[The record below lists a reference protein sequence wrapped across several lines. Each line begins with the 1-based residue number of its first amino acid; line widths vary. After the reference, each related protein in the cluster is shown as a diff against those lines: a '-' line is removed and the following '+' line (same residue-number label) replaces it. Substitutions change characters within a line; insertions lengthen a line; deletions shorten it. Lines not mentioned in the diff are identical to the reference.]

1 MSLIRWDLGRVLF
14 AGNAPSLLTPTHNSI
29 LSMTLF
35 VLIIAVGIAVF
46 AYLIYQRW
54 QILRIGR
61 YEDRFSNFWRR
72 IKNVITVAFLQ
83 RRILN
88 ELQAGIM
95 HAFIFWGFCVVSINS
110 ITFLGEGL
118 IPGFHLPFLSP
129 HQILGQ
135 FYGFIKDLFEVLVL
149 IGLAIA
155 FYRRLILRPKRL
167 TYSFEA
173 NLILIFIFLLMISDL
188 FMFGI
193 RLNAHELPEEFSG
206 FVFASAFAGRLIS
219 GWSMDAQESFYMI
232 NFWIH
237 LVVFFTFLNLLPLS
251 KHFHVIT
258 AIPNTYFVRLTPKGE
273 LTKMNLLDE
282 TLESFGTS
290 RIEDLTWKQI
300 FDIWT
305 CTECGRCQ
313 ICCPAYETGKPLSD
327 KELNQALKHHI
338 YEEAPY
344 ILEERAQK
352 RSDGETSALGE
363 RQEEEKRGEQP
374 HSRPNMIGEII
385 KEETIWACTTCGWCE
400 EACPVQIE
408 NIGRIVDLRRYLV
421 LTESRFPK
429 EATSVFKGL
438 ENNSNPWGLGSNK
451 RQDWAEGV
459 EGVRWAAENPDFE
472 YLLYIG
478 CAGSFDDRN
487 KKISKAMVQILNKA
501 GVNFAMLGNDEGCC
515 GDSARRLGNEYLYQT
530 LAQANVETFNNYKVK
545 KIITTCPHGY
555 NTIKNEY
562 PQFGGNYEVWHH
574 TEFILNLVREGKL
587 RLKGQQNIVCTYHDS
602 CYLGRINNIYEAP
615 RRLLTEISGINLKE
629 MERNHYQSF
638 CCGAGGGRMW
648 LEENIGTRINRNRT
662 EEALRLNPDV
672 IAVGCPFCLI
682 MLDDG
687 VKDKGAE
694 EKVRVL
700 DISEIVVKAL
710 E

>member
-1 MSLIRWDLGRVLF
+1 MSSLYQNLVRLFIAENQTSLI
-14 AGNAPSLLTPTHNSI
+14 PTHNSI
-29 LSMTLF
+29 LAMILF
-35 VLIIAVGIAVF
+35 ILVVAAGLAVF

-54 QILRIGR
+54 QILKIGK
-61 YEDRFSNFWRR
+61 YEDRFSNFGER
-72 IKNVITVAFLQ
+72 IKNVIITAFFQ
-83 RRILN
+83 RKILK
-88 ELQAGIM
+88 ESQAGIM
-95 HAFIFWGFCVVSINS
+95 HAFIFWGFLVVSINS
-110 ITFLGEGL
+110 LTFLGEGFVY
-118 IPGFHLPFLSP
+118 GFHLPLLGP
-129 HQILGQ
+129 EQIFGKI
-135 FYGFIKDLFEVLVL
+135 YGFAKDLFEILVLV
-149 IGLAIA
+149 GLTIA

-173 NLILIFIFLLMISDL
+173 NLILIFILLLMLSDF

-193 RLNAHELPEEFSG
+193 KLNAKELPEEFSSY
-206 FVFASAFAGRLIS
+206 VFASAFVGKLIS
-219 GWSMDAQESFYMI
+219 GLSMDTQETIYMV
-232 NFWIH
+232 NFWLH
-237 LVVFFTFLNLLPLS
+237 LIIFFAFLNVLPLS

-258 AIPNTYFVRLTPKGE
+258 SIPNTYFVRLTPNGQ
-273 LTKMNLLDE
+273 LTKMNLEDE

-300 FDIWT
+300 FDTWT

-313 ICCPAYETGKPLSD
+313 TYCPAYETGKPLSD
-327 KELNQALKHHI
+327 KEINQNLKHHI
-338 YEEAPY
+338 YDEAPY
-344 ILEERAQK
+344 II
-352 RSDGETSALGE
+352 
-363 RQEEEKRGEQP
+363 EEKKKATENSEKTNSGEQTTSENA
-374 HSRPNMIGEII
+374 HTRPTMIGEII
-385 KEETIWACTTCGWCE
+385 KEDTIWACTTCGWCE

-408 NIGRIVDLRRYLV
+408 NIQRIVDFRRYLV

-459 EGVRWAAENPDFE
+459 EGVKWASENPEFE
-472 YLLYIG
+472 YLFYVG

-487 KKISKAMVQILNKA
+487 KKITKAMVKILNAA
-501 GVNFAMLGNDEGCC
+501 GVNFAMLGNEEGCC
-515 GDSARRLGNEYLYQT
+515 GDSSRRLGNEYLYQT
-530 LAQANVETFNNYKVK
+530 LAQTNIEVFNNYKVK

-562 PQFGGNYEVWHH
+562 PQFGGNYEVYHH
-574 TEFILNLVREGKL
+574 TEFILKLINEGKL
-587 RLKGQQNIVCTYHDS
+587 KLKNPINQTCTYHDS
-602 CYLGRINNIYEAP
+602 CYLGRINNIYEEP
-615 RRLLTEISGINLKE
+615 REIIKSISGITLKE
-629 MERNHYQSF
+629 MPRNHNQSF

-648 LEENIGTRINRNRT
+648 LEEHIGTRINANRT
-662 EEALRLNPDV
+662 EEALKLNPDT

-694 EKVRVL
+694 EKVKVL
-700 DISEIVVKAL
+700 DISEMVVKAI

>member
-1 MSLIRWDLGRVLF
+1 MSSLYQNLVRLLFAENQTSLI
-14 AGNAPSLLTPTHNSI
+14 PTHNSI
-29 LSMTLF
+29 LAMILF
-35 VLIIAVGIAVF
+35 ILVVAAGLAVF

-54 QILRIGR
+54 QILKIGK
-61 YEDRFSNFWRR
+61 YEDRFSNFGER
-72 IKNVITVAFLQ
+72 IKNVIITAFFQ
-83 RRILN
+83 RKILK
-88 ELQAGIM
+88 ESQAGIM
-95 HAFIFWGFCVVSINS
+95 HAFIFWGFLVVSINS
-110 ITFLGEGL
+110 LTFLGEGFVY
-118 IPGFHLPFLSP
+118 GFHLPLLGP
-129 HQILGQ
+129 EQIFGKI
-135 FYGFIKDLFEVLVL
+135 YGFAKDLFEILVLV
-149 IGLAIA
+149 GLTIA

-173 NLILIFIFLLMISDL
+173 NLILIFILLLMLSDF

-193 RLNAHELPEEFSG
+193 KLNAKELPEEFSSY
-206 FVFASAFAGRLIS
+206 VFASAFVGKLIS
-219 GWSMDAQESFYMI
+219 GLSMDTQETIYMV
-232 NFWIH
+232 NFWLH
-237 LVVFFTFLNLLPLS
+237 LIIFFAFLNVLPLS

-258 AIPNTYFVRLTPKGE
+258 SIPNTYFVRLTPNGQ
-273 LTKMNLLDE
+273 LTKMNLEDE

-300 FDIWT
+300 FDTWT

-313 ICCPAYETGKPLSD
+313 TYCPAYETGKPLSD
-327 KELNQALKHHI
+327 KEINQNLKHHI
-338 YEEAPY
+338 YDEAPY
-344 ILEERAQK
+344 II
-352 RSDGETSALGE
+352 
-363 RQEEEKRGEQP
+363 EEKKKATENSEKTNSGEQTTSENA
-374 HSRPNMIGEII
+374 HTRPTMIGEII
-385 KEETIWACTTCGWCE
+385 KEDTIWACTTCGWCE

-408 NIGRIVDLRRYLV
+408 NIQRIVDFRRYLV

-459 EGVRWAAENPDFE
+459 EGVKWASENPEFE
-472 YLLYIG
+472 YLFYVG

-487 KKISKAMVQILNKA
+487 KKITKAMVKILNAA
-501 GVNFAMLGNDEGCC
+501 GVNFAMLGNEEGCC
-515 GDSARRLGNEYLYQT
+515 GDSSRRLGNEYLYQT
-530 LAQANVETFNNYKVK
+530 LAQTNIEVFNNYKVK

-562 PQFGGNYEVWHH
+562 PQFGGNYEVYHH
-574 TEFILNLVREGKL
+574 TEFILKLINEGKL
-587 RLKGQQNIVCTYHDS
+587 KLKNPINQTCTYHDS
-602 CYLGRINNIYEAP
+602 CYLGRINNIYEEP
-615 RRLLTEISGINLKE
+615 REIIKSISGITLKE
-629 MERNHYQSF
+629 MPRNHNQSF

-648 LEENIGTRINRNRT
+648 LEEHIGTRINANRT
-662 EEALRLNPDV
+662 EEALKLNPDT

-694 EKVRVL
+694 EKVKVL
-700 DISEIVVKAL
+700 DISEMVVKAI

>member
-1 MSLIRWDLGRVLF
+1 MHQSLLSFLFASDKSSLI
-14 AGNAPSLLTPTHNSI
+14 PTHNSVLAMI
-29 LSMTLF
+29 LFIL
-35 VLIIAVGIAVF
+35 VIATGIAVF
-46 AYLIYQRW
+46 AYLMYQRW
-54 QILRIGR
+54 QILKIGK
-61 YEDRFSNFWRR
+61 YEDRFSNFTTR
-72 IKNVITVAFLQ
+72 IKNVIVVAFFQ
-83 RRILN
+83 KRILN

-110 ITFLGEGL
+110 LTFIGEGF
-118 IPGFHLPFLSP
+118 INGFHLPFLGP
-129 HQILGQ
+129 DQILGKI
-135 FYGFIKDLFEVLVL
+135 YGFTKDLFEVLVL

-155 FYRRLILRPKRL
+155 FYRRLILKPKRL

-173 NLILIFIFLLMISDL
+173 NLILIFILLLMISDF

-193 RLNAHELPEEFSG
+193 KLNANELSQEFSK
-206 FVFASAFAGRLIS
+206 FVFASAIAGKLVSR
-219 GWSMDAQESFYMI
+219 WSMDAQQTFYMV
-232 NFWIH
+232 NFWLH
-237 LVVFFTFLNLLPLS
+237 LVIFFSFLNILPLS

-258 AIPNTYFVRLTPKGE
+258 SIPNTYFVKLTPKGQ
-273 LTKMNLLDE
+273 LTKMNLEDE

-300 FDIWT
+300 FDTWT

-313 ICCPAYETGKPLSD
+313 TYCPAYETGKPLSD
-327 KELNQALKHHI
+327 KEINQDLKHHI
-338 YEEAPY
+338 YDEAPY
-344 ILEERAQK
+344 IIEERKYKSQQNTDSTQGSSQGNK
-352 RSDGETSALGE
+352 QGGESH
-363 RQEEEKRGEQP
+363 K
-374 HSRPNMIGEII
+374 RPNMIGEII
-385 KEETIWACTTCGWCE
+385 KEDTIWACTTCGWCE

-408 NIGRIVDLRRYLV
+408 NIGRIIDFRRYLV

-459 EGVRWAAENPDFE
+459 EGVRWASENPDFE
-472 YLLYIG
+472 YLFYVG

-487 KKISKAMVQILNKA
+487 KKITKAMVKILNIA
-501 GVNFAMLGNDEGCC
+501 GINFAMLGNEEGCC

-530 LAQANVETFNNYKVK
+530 LAQTNIETFNNYKVK

-562 PQFGGNYEVWHH
+562 PQFGGNYEVYHH
-574 TEFILNLVREGKL
+574 TEFILKLINEG
-587 RLKGQQNIVCTYHDS
+587 RLKLKNPINQTLTYHDS
-602 CYLGRINNIYEAP
+602 CYLGRINDIYEEP
-615 RRLLTEISGINLKE
+615 REILKRLSGVNYKE
-629 MERNHYQSF
+629 MPRNHYQSF

-648 LEENIGTRINRNRT
+648 LEEHIGTRININRT
-662 EEALRLNPDV
+662 EEALSLNPDT

-687 VKDKGAE
+687 IKDKGAE
-694 EKVRVL
+694 EKVKVL
-700 DISEIVVKAL
+700 DISEIVAKAI
-710 E
+710 EQ